1 MWLSQRFYYTLNRR
15 SKIIHLKS
23 DAFSSEMHLV
33 FLNAQK
39 SWLWIWFLC
48 SKKCDLN
55 WCRQPGFIWF
65 WKKVNFCFQH
75 STAKIW
81 QHKHRKSPTPPGIC
95 TDKPPKQ
102 LLYSPVDTLCPP
114 TSTQICICTWPALF
128 GCCGNSEGPGK
139 RLVVWSQAPFTAWGS
154 FCTFAAWGSATE
166 GTWKIFC
173 SVLLN
178 TTYSSGY
185 PLPKRR

>member
-81 QHKHRKSPTPPGIC
+81 QHKHRKRPTPPASAQTSPQNSYFIPLWTHC
-95 TDKPPKQ
+95 APQPPDKSAFAHGQHFLALVAIRRDQVKGLWSAVRLH
-102 LLYSPVDTLCPP
+102 LLP
-114 TSTQICICTWPALF
+114 
-128 GCCGNSEGPGK
+128 E
-139 RLVVWSQAPFTAWGS
+139 AP
-154 FCTFAAWGSATE
+154 SA
-166 GTWKIFC
+166 G
-173 SVLLN
+173 L
-178 TTYSSGY
+178 
-185 PLPKRR
+185 